1 MDDLTHAARAGE
13 TADEIALLRLALAA
27 ERQRRDV
34 AERAL
39 ARGADA
45 PSNDERPLETTGLRE
60 SEARFRTVFESS
72 FVGMAL
78 AELDGRFVLVNRA
91 LCTLLGYSEAE
102 LLGMSAL
109 DIIHP
114 DHRAAHVATR
124 RRLLAGEIER
134 HESEKRYVRKDGRV
148 IWAVGNIALVRDA
161 EGLPINTVG
170 QLQDIT
176 ERRMAEDALR
186 EGEARLRAIIDHS
199 PAAIFL
205 RDAQGRYL
213 VANAE
218 YKRRNDFLGDDI
230 VGKTVHDL
238 FPRERAEYFLGRDR
252 QVFETGQL
260 TQREGHVFLSDGETM
275 TTLLLRFPVPGPD
288 GAIQAVGAIST
299 DITERKR
306 ADEALKASEARLR
319 AVVDNCPAAVYIRD
333 WNGRF
338 ILSNHEFDR
347 RRGMPS
353 GGVVGAHVHDFWP
366 KEQADAILEADRAVM
381 SSRRATAS
389 EKIVTFADR
398 TTHTVLTVRFPI
410 MRNDGEVES
419 LGIISTDA
427 TEIRETEAKL
437 RQQQTELAHM
447 YRLSIMGE
455 MATGLAHEL
464 NQPLAAIVS
473 YTQGCVRRL
482 RAGVDN
488 PDELIAAM
496 SKVADQAKRAG
507 DIVNWMRGFV
517 RKGGEGKSTSDLNV
531 LLSEA
536 VDVIGHEISKQRIL
550 LELALDSRQLI
561 VRADSTQIQQVVLNL
576 VRNGIEAMHDT
587 PPTLRKLVLRSCI
600 SEGAATVIVVDNGPG
615 IPEDIRERLFDPFFT
630 TKQDGLGMGL
640 SICRTI
646 IEDHGGTLAVD
657 PTGGGGTAF
666 RFSLPLRQEVVPRR
680 DVRPAAYTPAK

>member
-27 ERQRRDV
+27 ERQRREA

-39 ARGADA
+39 DRGAEA
-45 PSNDERPLETTGLRE
+45 PVGDERPPETSSLRE

-91 LCTLLGYSEAE
+91 LCSLTGYSEAE
-102 LLGMSAL
+102 LLVMSAL

-114 DHRAAHVATR
+114 DHRAGHVATR
-124 RRLLAGEIER
+124 RRLLAGEIDR

-148 IWAVGNIALVRDA
+148 IWAVGNVALIRDA
-161 EGLPINTVG
+161 HGLPINTVG

-218 YKRRNDFLGDDI
+218 YKRRNDFLGDEV

-260 TQREGHVFLSDGETM
+260 TQREGHVFLSNGETM

-338 ILSNHEFDR
+338 ILSNREFDR

-366 KEQADAILEADRAVM
+366 QEQADAILEADRAVM

-410 MRNDGEVES
+410 MRIDGEVES

-496 SKVADQAKRAG
+496 RKVADQAKRAG

-517 RKGGEGKSTSDLNV
+517 RKGGEGKSPSDLNV

-536 VDVIGHEISKQRIL
+536 IDVIVHEISKQRVL
-550 LELALDSRQLI
+550 LELELDSRQLI
-561 VRADSTQIQQVVLNL
+561 VRADRTQIQQVVLNL
-576 VRNGIEAMHDT
+576 MRNGIEAMHDT

-615 IPEDIRERLFDPFFT
+615 IPDDIRERLFDPFFT
-630 TKQDGLGMGL
+630 TKRDGLGMGL

-666 RFSLPLRQEVVPRR
+666 RFSLPLRQEVVPRH
-680 DVRPAAYTPAK
+680 DLRPAAYTPAK